1 MKAENW
7 TEVAKVCEQIVKEFS
22 PDNVKALY

>member
-7 TEVAKVCEQIVKEFS
+7 AEVAKACEQIIKEFS